1 MSRDYNQMYNNNN
14 NKRRQDYRDFRRE
27 EVKVEE
33 TPEVVDEVT
42 DEVDAVIEEVES
54 IEEAPAE
61 EEINEEQKEVEE
73 LIEEI
78 KKEEPV
84 VEKVE
89 LPNTDKGR
97 VIGSGN
103 LNVRKAPI
111 MGDNVASF
119 LAPGTFIKIEETVG
133 EWYKISEPI
142 CGFVK
147 SKFVEV

>member
-1 MSRDYNQMYNNNN
+1 MSRNYNQMYNNNN
-14 NKRRQDYRDFRRE
+14 NRRQEYRDFRE
-27 EVKVEE
+27 ESKVEE
-33 TPEVVDEVT
+33 TPEVVEEVT

-54 IEEAPAE
+54 VEEAPAE

-89 LPNTDKGR
+89 LPNTNKGR

-111 MGDNVASF
+111 IGDNVASF

-133 EWYKISEPI
+133 EWYRISEPI
-142 CGFVK
+142 PGFVK